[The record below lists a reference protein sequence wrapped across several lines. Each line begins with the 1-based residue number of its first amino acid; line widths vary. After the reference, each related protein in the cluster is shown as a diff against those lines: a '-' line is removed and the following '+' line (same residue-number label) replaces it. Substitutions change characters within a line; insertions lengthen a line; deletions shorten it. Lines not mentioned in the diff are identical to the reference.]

1 MATFTGGFADELPD
15 CARTPG
21 TTAIESAAAQAA
33 TLRETR
39 KAMLRDILKRTPAGA
54 CVPAD
59 DAIELCRE
67 R

>member
-15 CARTPG
+15 WARAPG
-21 TTAIESAAAQAA
+21 TTTIASAAAQVTARRDA
-33 TLRETR
+33 RE
-39 KAMLRDILKRTPAGA
+39 KMLFDILKRTPAGA

-59 DAIELCRE
+59 DAIELGRE